1 MRQVSLLI
9 GRQSYSMK
17 TALSDDEI
25 KDAQEIVNE
34 IMHETGMVSEQ
45 EIRLALA
52 CMVLANR
59 LAVASRRLDR
69 IVSPDGNAHEEETD
83 NNEPVISS
91 HSEDKQ
97 EKETGDN
104 ELGIG
109 SRSEGEQ
116 EEETDDIEPV
126 IDSHNEDTQEE
137 ETDDIGDNE
146 SVISGDDP

>member
-17 TALSDDEI
+17 TALSDEEL

-59 LAVASRRLDR
+59 LAAASRRLDR
-69 IVSPDGNAHEEETD
+69 IVSPDGDVQEE
-83 NNEPVISS
+83 
-91 HSEDKQ
+91 K
-97 EKETGDN
+97 TGDN
-104 ELGIG
+104 EFAI
-109 SRSEGEQ
+109 SPQGEDAR
-116 EEETDDIEPV
+116 EEENGEEAEKDWLSEP
-126 IDSHNEDTQEE
+126 
-137 ETDDIGDNE
+137 
-146 SVISGDDP
+146 